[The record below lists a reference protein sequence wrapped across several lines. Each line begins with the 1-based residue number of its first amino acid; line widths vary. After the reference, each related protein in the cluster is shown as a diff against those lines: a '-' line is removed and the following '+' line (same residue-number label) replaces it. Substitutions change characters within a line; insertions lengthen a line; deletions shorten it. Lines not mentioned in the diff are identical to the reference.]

1 MDASEFEIGRY
12 YNVTHPRKGTWTMFV
27 ENVDDNK
34 VYGTVIDPLLSSI
47 QLDAGKPVSVVIAN
61 HTFELVPQGE

>member
-1 MDASEFEIGRY
+1 MDASEFEIGSY
-12 YNVTHPRKGTWTMFV
+12 YNVTHTRKGTFTMFV
-27 ENVDDNK
+27 ESVDGGL
-34 VYGTVIDPLLSSI
+34 VHGTVIDPLLSSI